1 MPAPTRPL
9 PLPRPLPLSRSEIEA
24 TALKASRGAGMAWGM
39 AEEAAFATLWLADHG
54 IDGLAL
60 LARHLDRL
68 AVARAGA
75 GVKVGAKV
83 GAGAG
88 SALQITAAGWH
99 CNGVLCP
106 LTAGAALGDH
116 FDLVQGPLQRPVVLS
131 DLSAPALIL
140 PFLAAAAARTG
151 AVVVVGWPGV
161 TVVLSAGDLLAIAGD
176 ATLMADHAN
185 TVTVTATVTATLT
198 ATMTATVTAT
208 VTRMPDVAPCLAV
221 QPGPWQ
227 ALQAHVQRTYVPAS
241 DQSRRGAG
249 AAGSDNS

>member
-1 MPAPTRPL
+1 MPAPTQPL
-9 PLPRPLPLSRSEIEA
+9 PQPLPLPLSRSEIEA

-75 GVKVGAKV
+75 GVKVGA
-83 GAGAG
+83 GAG

-116 FDLVQGPLQRPVVLS
+116 FDLVQGPLRGPVVLS

-185 TVTVTATVTATLT
+185 TVTVTAT
-198 ATMTATVTAT
+198 MTAT

>member
-1 MPAPTRPL
+1 
-9 PLPRPLPLSRSEIEA
+9 
-24 TALKASRGAGMAWGM
+24 MAWGM

-68 AVARAGA
+68 VVARAGA

-185 TVTVTATVTATLT
+185 TVTVTATVTAT
-198 ATMTATVTAT
+198 